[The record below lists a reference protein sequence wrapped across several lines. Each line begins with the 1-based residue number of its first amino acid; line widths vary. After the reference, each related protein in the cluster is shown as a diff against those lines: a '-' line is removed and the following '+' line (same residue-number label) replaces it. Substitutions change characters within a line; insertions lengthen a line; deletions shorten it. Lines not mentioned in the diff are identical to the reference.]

1 MFRVSSRIRPRTARR
16 VRRFP
21 HTMRAPGMRHAGTT
35 DCRNLAPLEGSIG
48 EEAAARD
55 PRSERVFR
63 GCNIGAAERKKEEG
77 CEKRGRCLRCRSWP
91 AAGSA
96 RASARAAAVTRRPQA
111 AGASPKPDLSQT
123 PPRRNR
129 YFEHF
134 YNILKIWV
142 FLKIMGYILSG
153 FLVVISAK
161 QTRRKRVMPPH

>member
-77 CEKRGRCLRCRSWP
+77 EARGEGEVPEVPELARRRVRTRLGACRRGNE
-91 AAGSA
+91 AAPGGGGFAEA
-96 RASARAAAVTRRPQA
+96 RP
-111 AGASPKPDLSQT
+111 
-123 PPRRNR
+123 
-129 YFEHF
+129 
-134 YNILKIWV
+134 
-142 FLKIMGYILSG
+142 
-153 FLVVISAK
+153 
-161 QTRRKRVMPPH
+161 